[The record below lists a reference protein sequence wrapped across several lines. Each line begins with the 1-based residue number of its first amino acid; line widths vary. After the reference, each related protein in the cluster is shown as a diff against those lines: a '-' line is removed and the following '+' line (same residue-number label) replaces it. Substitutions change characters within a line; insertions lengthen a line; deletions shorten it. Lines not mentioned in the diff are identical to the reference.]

1 MPDDPNT
8 PQNGGGEQPKTSP
21 AEKRINQL
29 YGRAKAAEE
38 RVDTL
43 VQRLDDLETQ
53 NQELRQEVL
62 LTRKTETAVP
72 PAPTGVTDPSLSDA
86 SDIRGVVRGEIKDV
100 LQEFQNQSKAERY
113 QEALVR
119 SHEQSL
125 RQAAAEEPAL
135 LDANSEVW
143 KQVDHVFSNDRGLQ
157 ADPHG
162 PLKALYL
169 VRGMGL
175 AQSQGVDIDRK
186 AAASVPTG
194 AGDIADGGKQREI
207 DEVKAEYEAMVQKQR
222 RGQGDPMQ
230 LHRQARNL
238 KLKLAR
244 LQGQDIGPLVSKP
257 GSG

>member
-1 MPDDPNT
+1 MRDDPNT
-8 PQNGGGEQPKTSP
+8 PQNEGGEQPKTSP

-43 VQRLDDLETQ
+43 VQRLENLELQ

-62 LTRKTETAVP
+62 LNQKTDSVVP
-72 PAPTGVTDPSLSDA
+72 PAPAGVTDPTTSDA
-86 SDIRGVVRGEIKDV
+86 SDLRGMVRGEIKDV
-100 LQEFQNQSKAERY
+100 LQEFRNEAKAERF
-113 QEALVR
+113 QDNLLR

-135 LDANSEVW
+135 LDQNSEVW
-143 KQVDHVFSNDRGLQ
+143 RQVDHVFRNDRGLQ
-157 ADPHG
+157 TDPHG

-175 AQSQGVDIDRK
+175 ASKQAADSRK
-186 AAASVPTG
+186 AAATVPTG
-194 AGDIADGGKQREI
+194 AGDVADGGKQREI
-207 DEVKAEYEAMVQKQR
+207 EEVRKQYEETVQRQR

-230 LHRQARNL
+230 LHRVARNL

-244 LQGQDIGPLVSKP
+244 LEGRDIGPLVSKP
-257 GSG
+257 GGG